1 METLERARSTQ
12 MARKWELFLIMPQ
25 TADLRSITVST
36 SMTQKLTHLWTTIW
50 ETTIFLFLFTGT
62 RRRSDTLESRCRLRN
77 QDRSKK
83 KMQIIKAKK
92 MIPSRK
98 ITKKMLSH
106 PAESFSPFSILTKQV
121 LGIKT
126 NLFCVLQPSTY
137 LHLKFHISMQC
148 NAARR
153 ITSSKEPLF
162 MISNAS
168 TTMTKLLKT
177 LFSTSPSTSLLETL
191 IRLTK
196 VSKIFKIQ
204 PFGKRWQSC
213 VSSARDWMLQKFA
226 LET

>member
-1 METLERARSTQ
+1 M
-12 MARKWELFLIMPQ
+12 
-25 TADLRSITVST
+25 
-36 SMTQKLTHLWTTIW
+36 
-50 ETTIFLFLFTGT
+50 
-62 RRRSDTLESRCRLRN
+62 ESRCRLRN

-106 PAESFSPFSILTKQV
+106 PVESFSPFSILTKQV

-126 NLFCVLQPSTY
+126 SLFCVLRPSIY
-137 LHLKFHISMQC
+137 LHLKCHISMQF

-153 ITSSKEPLF
+153 IISSKGPLF
-162 MISNAS
+162 TISNAS

-177 LFSTSPSTSLLETL
+177 LFSTFPSTSLLETL

-213 VSSARDWMLQKFA
+213 VSSARG
-226 LET
+226 

>member
-1 METLERARSTQ
+1 
-12 MARKWELFLIMPQ
+12 
-25 TADLRSITVST
+25 
-36 SMTQKLTHLWTTIW
+36 
-50 ETTIFLFLFTGT
+50 
-62 RRRSDTLESRCRLRN
+62 
-77 QDRSKK
+77 
-83 KMQIIKAKK
+83 
-92 MIPSRK
+92 
-98 ITKKMLSH
+98 
-106 PAESFSPFSILTKQV
+106 
-121 LGIKT
+121 
-126 NLFCVLQPSTY
+126 
-137 LHLKFHISMQC
+137 MQC

-168 TTMTKLLKT
+168 
-177 LFSTSPSTSLLETL
+177 